1 MEDNLDVYER
11 PYDPDYPVV
20 CMDEMPKQLL
30 GDRRP
35 SLEAEPGRVRREDYT
50 YERRGAADTF
60 MFFEPLAGK
69 RHVEVYDRRRR
80 VEWADAMR
88 ILSDQ
93 LYPDAKK
100 IVVVLDN
107 LNTHHAASFYQAFD
121 PAEAQRLRERFEFH
135 YTPKHGSWLN
145 IAEIELNALTR
156 QCLNRRIP
164 DIETLRRE
172 IAAWEE
178 ERNAACVK
186 VNWQFK
192 TADARIKLR
201 RLYPRFGD

>member
-1 MEDNLDVYER
+1 MEDVLDVYKR

-30 GDRRP
+30 GDARP
-35 SLEAEPGRVRREDYT
+35 PLEAEPGRVRREDYT
-50 YERRGAADTF
+50 YTRRGAFDTF

-69 RHVEVYDRRRR
+69 RHVEVYDHRRRI
-80 VEWADAMR
+80 EWADAMR

-107 LNTHHAASFYQAFD
+107 LNTHNAASFYQAFD
-121 PAEAQRLRERFEFH
+121 PAEAHRLRGRFEFH

-145 IAEIELNALTR
+145 IAEIELNAMTR
-156 QCLNRRIP
+156 QCLNRRLP
-164 DIETLRRE
+164 DEERLRRE
-172 IAAWEE
+172 IAAWER
-178 ERNAACVK
+178 ERNAARVK
-186 VNWQFK
+186 VNWQFT

-201 RLYPRFGD
+201 RLYPRFDD